1 MGVRRLL
8 VAAAIA
14 GALTATFPALASAD
28 SWVGFG
34 SGSMFTGSYFTS
46 AFDCNGATNQ
56 WWNDIKFT
64 KSTTAKGTIAWL
76 EQSGTWRYSVVDSYE
91 VTMWYTIPSILWIK
105 KLLAK
110 NSSSVVYSGSAYGWK
125 QTTSTW
131 CA

>member
-1 MGVRRLL
+1 VRSSASTSKRAYRIFRLPPLPMKRRSCSSL
-8 VAAAIA
+8 VR
-14 GALTATFPALASAD
+14 P
-28 SWVGFG
+28 
-34 SGSMFTGSYFTS
+34 
-46 AFDCNGATNQ
+46 
-56 WWNDIKFT
+56 
-64 KSTTAKGTIAWL
+64 
-76 EQSGTWRYSVVDSYE
+76 YSVVDSYE